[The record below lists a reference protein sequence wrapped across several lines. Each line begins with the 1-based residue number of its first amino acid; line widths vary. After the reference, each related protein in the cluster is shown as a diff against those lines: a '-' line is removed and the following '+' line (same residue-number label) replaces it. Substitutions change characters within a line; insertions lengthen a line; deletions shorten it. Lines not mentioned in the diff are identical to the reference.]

1 MAMPEPGI
9 VLIVGLTFLLAGA
22 VKGVIGLGL
31 PTVSLGV
38 LAAALDLN
46 SAMALMLI
54 PSFATN
60 LWQALI
66 GGNFMVLMK
75 RLWPFLLPAMA
86 TVWLGGMLLSN
97 NDGPLPVVVL
107 GALLVT
113 YAAVSLAGVRFTT
126 TPKREPVAGPVIG
139 AINGA
144 LTGLTGS
151 FAVPGVMYLQSLG
164 LDRNAMVQAMGILF
178 TLSTLA
184 LAGSLASYQ
193 LLNHQLATVSALAV
207 LPALVGMWFGSR
219 VRRRLSEVQFRQVF
233 FWSILLIG
241 LYIIVKP
248 LIGAA

>member
-1 MAMPEPGI
+1 MPDPGI
-9 VLIVGLTFLLAGA
+9 ILIIGLSFLLAGT

-38 LAAALDLN
+38 LAATLDLN

-60 LWQALI
+60 LWQALV
-66 GGNFMVLMK
+66 GGNFLALMR
-75 RLWPFLLPAMA
+75 RLWPFLLPAML
-86 TVWLGGMLLSN
+86 TVWLGGILLSKSS
-97 NDGPLPVVVL
+97 GTLPVVVL
-107 GALLVT
+107 GALLIT

-126 TPKREPVAGPVIG
+126 TAKQEPLAGPVIG
-139 AINGA
+139 AVNGA

-178 TLSTLA
+178 TLSTVA
-184 LAGSLASYQ
+184 LAGSLASYE

-207 LPALVGMWFGSR
+207 LPALLGMWVGSR
-219 VRRRLSEVQFRQVF
+219 VRRRLSEVQFRRVF
-233 FWSILLIG
+233 FWSILLLG

-248 LIGAA
+248 LLGAA